1 MGGFTVL
8 QLGYGMQGKAS
19 LVDILKNKTITKI
32 MVADISDEIWTLPDK
47 LGDKRVVPVKLD
59 MR

>member
-19 LVDILKNKTITKI
+19 LLDILSNKSISKVI
-32 MVADISDEIWTLPDK
+32 VADISDEIGPFRKARTKGESL
-47 LGDKRVVPVKLD
+47 
-59 MR
+59 